1 MRVSNL
7 KKEKSHPNLVN
18 VVFIV
23 WRSNEN
29 DLVVMVQV
37 ATPLKIYVEFMG
49 QNIYC
54 VRAILTCS

>member
-18 VVFIV
+18 AVFIV

-29 DLVVMVQV
+29 DLVVLEYIVHSH
-37 ATPLKIYVEFMG
+37 TSTNLYRIYG
-49 QNIYC
+49 TKYIP
-54 VRAILTCS
+54 CS

>member
-49 QNIYC
+49 QNINS
-54 VRAILTCS
+54 L